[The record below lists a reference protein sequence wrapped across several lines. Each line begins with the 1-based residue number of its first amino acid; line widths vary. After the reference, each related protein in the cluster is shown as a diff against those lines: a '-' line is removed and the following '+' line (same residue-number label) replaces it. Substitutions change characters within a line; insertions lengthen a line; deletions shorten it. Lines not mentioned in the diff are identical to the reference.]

1 MSTMKVTY
9 EDEGYTCCV
18 YLRPIG
24 RGAGDIMNADIAVDF
39 DEEQQIIAFRLFE
52 SEEYKFKARLKYI
65 RENPHTDYDEN
76 TRTITVSFVE
86 RPEPKKSIAWHADID
101 LDEAGQIVG
110 LEMLFASP
118 GWKPDDG
125 QERVYAAGALK
136 HLSKFRVR
144 YDELD

>member
-1 MSTMKVTY
+1 MKVTY

-24 RGAGDIMNADIAVDF
+24 RGAGDVMNADIVVDF
-39 DEEQQIIAFRLFE
+39 DDQQQIIALRLFE
-52 SEEYKFKARLKYI
+52 SEDYKFERRLKYI

-86 RPEPKKSIAWHADID
+86 RLEPKKSIPWHADID
-101 LDEAGQIVG
+101 LDETGQIVG

-118 GWKPDDG
+118 DGRPDDD
-125 QERVYAAGALK
+125 QERVYAAGALN
-136 HLSKFRVR
+136 HLSKFRVN
-144 YDELD
+144 YNELG